1 MVAFS
6 KLPVMMSYEDI
17 IDKRYENGKIYFIK
31 CKNDDGLIYVGSTI
45 KTLNMRFSNHKCSKD
60 VSLFK
65 YVEDW
70 DDWYI
75 ELYENYPCKNEYFLK
90 QREDEIIKKFSTINK
105 QRAFRNMDEWV
116 KENQE
121 HLKEYRERNREN
133 KKAKQRETYALN
145 RDKISKRRKELYDLN
160 RENKLAKD
168 REFYALNRDKIS
180 KRRKE
185 LREDNLERLKEL
197 YKLNCDKINKRRR
210 ELSYL
215 KKQSV

>member
-31 CKNDDGLIYVGSTI
+31 CKKNDRLIYVGSTI
-45 KTLNMRFSNHKCSKD
+45 KTLGMRFSNHKYDKTKCI
-60 VSLFK
+60 FK

-90 QREDEIIKKFSTINK
+90 QREDEIIKKFATININ
-105 QRAFRNMDEWV
+105 RSFRNTDEWI

-121 HLKEYRERNREN
+121 HLKEYREKTREHKLAKERETYALNREN
-133 KKAKQRETYALN
+133 RLAKNREKYALNRENRLAKQRETYALN
-145 RDKISKRRKELYDLN
+145 R
-160 RENKLAKD
+160 ENIA
-168 REFYALNRDKIS
+168 

-185 LREDNLERLKEL
+185 LRDF
-197 YKLNCDKINKRRR
+197 
-210 ELSYL
+210 
-215 KKQSV
+215 KKQNV